1 MLISHKGKSMF
12 GFKVFVST
20 LIVLMACLVTYSGF
34 KAENRSG
41 KMVSIS
47 IILIYGLSMIA
58 IWG

>member
-1 MLISHKGKSMF
+1 MV

-20 LIVLMACLVTYSGF
+20 LIVLMAGLVTYSGF
-34 KAENRSG
+34 KSENKSG

-47 IILIYGLSMIA
+47 MIVIYGLSMIA